1 MCFENQ
7 YFRALIVIMKILII
21 DDEQPLLKLY
31 SVLLAKEGIEV
42 AFNTEGN
49 LAFQRVKEM
58 KPNLVLLNLMLPKKN
73 GFDVLVEIKK
83 DPETKN
89 IPVIIFSN
97 LSQATD
103 IAKAKDLGAV
113 DYIVKPNVPL
123 AEVITIIKNNV
134 FGKVEGN

>member
-1 MCFENQ
+1 
-7 YFRALIVIMKILII
+7 MKILII